1 MVGQFSASGGGR
13 TGRRHA
19 TTSRSS
25 ASGRAPRPQHVTRD
39 RELAAEAHRTLHTLR
54 TASVRPA
61 LNSLWTGTTS
71 DEHGLIDATTK
82 RVEDARAAHARDIRA
97 IFATESLMVA
107 ALGWL
112 MGLPLGYLFARLMA
126 WGTQEVLGRRSRC
139 CFAGIRGRDAHPAV
153 GSGARPL
160 SARPRGAPAA

>member
-97 IFATESLMVA
+97 IFATESLTVA

-112 MGLPLGYLFARLMA
+112 IACRSGTCSRASWPGAPKRFSAGDRVAVSLGYAAAMLIL
-126 WGTQEVLGRRSRC
+126 QSGR
-139 CFAGIRGRDAHPAV
+139 APGR
-153 GSGARPL
+153 
-160 SARPRGAPAA
+160 